1 MNKIYSHKI
10 FIQTFELENTQ
21 NTGITVIGITG
32 RISKVFMIKLYC

>member
-21 NTGITVIGITG
+21 NTGITVIGIIMMG
-32 RISKVFMIKLYC
+32 SPIR